1 MSHRLK
7 GLSPLVYLHSQL
19 SERKKGVLVDQGWSS
34 TCYRWCETSSLL
46 KVTSESARWLW
57 PGGKERRFGA
67 QHARTRLA
75 LVGSYDAAAFA
86 GDDAELTD
94 WLLLANQVKCFGS
107 CQAKK
112 SQLYGSSTY
121 SSYRAE
127 QRSDCERR
135 CSPLWFEMLAHGE
148 RWHKIKSFHNGC
160 LRKYDTSGQKSVEQ
174 RALNTDKVLTAARAC
189 ARIAPGWASPGKHE
203 RGRPQKHGGKAEG
216 GTRGHAAAV
225 TKHPHTLIR
234 HLSVFTSEK
243 LRLYKTLLLGHVTCS
258 SSCFYGFRVYF
269 LAVCCSITT
278 LHVTL
283 NWKWAHSKIS
293 QLKHFIY
300 FLL

>member
-1 MSHRLK
+1 MCFVKERGPDHPSSAQGAGRAARGWKVGVNLNGSTVNHRANAERPQVGYASQQDGTCPTDWK
-7 GLSPLVYLHSQL
+7 DLSPLVYLHSRV
-19 SERKKGVLVDQGWSS
+19 SWWTKGWSS

-75 LVGSYDAAAFA
+75 LVGSYDTAAFA

-127 QRSDCERR
+127 QRSDCKRR

-160 LRKYDTSGQKSVEQ
+160 L
-174 RALNTDKVLTAARAC
+174 
-189 ARIAPGWASPGKHE
+189 
-203 RGRPQKHGGKAEG
+203 
-216 GTRGHAAAV
+216 
-225 TKHPHTLIR
+225 
-234 HLSVFTSEK
+234 
-243 LRLYKTLLLGHVTCS
+243 
-258 SSCFYGFRVYF
+258 
-269 LAVCCSITT
+269 
-278 LHVTL
+278 
-283 NWKWAHSKIS
+283 
-293 QLKHFIY
+293 
-300 FLL
+300 

>member
-1 MSHRLK
+1 MQASRTAHVPQTERTCHPWFICAHSWVK
-7 GLSPLVYLHSQL
+7 GRRVSWWT
-19 SERKKGVLVDQGWSS
+19 KGRSS

-46 KVTSESARWLW
+46 KVTSESARCLW

-75 LVGSYDAAAFA
+75 LVGSYDTAAFA

-94 WLLLANQVKCFGS
+94 WLLLANQVKCSGS
-107 CQAKK
+107 WEAKK
-112 SQLYGSSTY
+112 SQLYSSSTY

-127 QRSDCERR
+127 QRSDCKRR

-160 LRKYDTSGQKSVEQ
+160 LWKYDTSGQKSVEQ

-225 TKHPHTLIR
+225 TKHPHTSIR

-243 LRLYKTLLLGHVTCS
+243 LRLYKTLLLHEVMWPVPPAVS
-258 SSCFYGFRVYF
+258 MVSGFIFSLFV
-269 LAVCCSITT
+269 AP
-278 LHVTL
+278 
-283 NWKWAHSKIS
+283 
-293 QLKHFIY
+293 
-300 FLL
+300 